1 MNIPAWKKWLSYVV
15 DITIEETS
23 SPYNPVLE
31 VSLRRGQFQ
40 LSTANAVY
48 SYGDRYTN
56 FSRVFDRL
64 DWVRMPG
71 KEVLLLGLGLGSI
84 PYMLERSYGHSFYY
98 TAIDID
104 EEVLL
109 LADKYLLGE
118 LRSPLQ
124 QICADAAVFVE
135 ISPDESYDLIC
146 VDLFEDNRIPAAF
159 SAPGFMEELARIQSP
174 EGLVL
179 FNSMAFTKE
188 EHQASEAF
196 FENIFREVFP
206 HAEALLLGGNYMLVS
221 DRRYLK

>member
-1 MNIPAWKKWLSYVV
+1 MNPPAWKKWLSYLA
-15 DITIEETS
+15 DLTIEETS

-64 DWVRMPG
+64 NWSRMPG
-71 KEVLLLGLGLGSI
+71 AEVLLLGLGLGSI

-109 LADKYLLGE
+109 LADKYLLAD
-118 LRSPLQ
+118 LKSPLQ
-124 QICADAAVFVE
+124 QICADASVFVE
-135 ISPDESYDLIC
+135 VSPDEAYDLIC
-146 VDLFEDNRIPAAF
+146 VDLFEDNRIPAVF
-159 SAPGFMEELARIQSP
+159 LEPDFVEELSRIQSQG
-174 EGLVL
+174 GLVL

-188 EHQASEAF
+188 EHQQAQAF
-196 FENIFREVFP
+196 FENVFRTVFP
-206 HAEALLLGGNYMLVS
+206 HAVALLLGGNFMLVS
-221 DRRYLK
+221 DQRYLK